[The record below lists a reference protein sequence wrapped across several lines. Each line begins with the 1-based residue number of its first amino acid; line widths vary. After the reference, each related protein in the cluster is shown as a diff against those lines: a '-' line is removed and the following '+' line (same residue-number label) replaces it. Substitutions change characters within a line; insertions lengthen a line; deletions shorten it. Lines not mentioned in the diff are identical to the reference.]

1 PDPLERLAPR
11 RRLKGAALPR
21 GWPFAKPPGA
31 VHPAISAVHPVN
43 PAVRPTLLQTRRCV
57 VPLWRD
63 SVFANWRS
71 RMPHDAVR
79 AMDSRRAIGGRPGA
93 RRGPVGSRQGHT
105 SGEPTMEVAAEN
117 C

>member
-1 PDPLERLAPR
+1 DVRLLQGFHRIGGDFGGGAGSFPEGARVRAGAYGGDGVGPDPLERLAPR

-71 RMPHDAVR
+71 RMPHDA
-79 AMDSRRAIGGRPGA
+79 
-93 RRGPVGSRQGHT
+93 
-105 SGEPTMEVAAEN
+105 
-117 C
+117 